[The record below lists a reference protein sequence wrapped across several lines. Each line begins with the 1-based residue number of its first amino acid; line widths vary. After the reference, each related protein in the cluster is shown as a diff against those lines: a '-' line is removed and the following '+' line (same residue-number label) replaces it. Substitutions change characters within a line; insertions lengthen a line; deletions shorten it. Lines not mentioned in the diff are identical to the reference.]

1 MYCLK
6 YIRIFYKK
14 FKKIGGV
21 NLNKSF
27 IKLNDSD
34 EHLSLGNLF
43 RIIKENSKNKTGA
56 LQTEIFCLLFEEDN
70 VNTTTINNYC
80 VGARS
85 IGDSYKQKFIYKKK
99 RYLTNQEEFLR
110 NIISIIQ
117 IMDGSL
123 YKEESINF
131 VNNNK
136 SAAYLAKKLYNIAK
150 NDKQVTTS
158 LIARFNVLLKE
169 NKVYECLVEELL
181 FIVLEKKQP
190 LYEST
195 LKKELIENIFNDTNI
210 SLKDLESYLVL
221 KLNEGINYDYS
232 LKQLA
237 LNDNALANFELGSNE
252 YYGYYKGTPR
262 FDEAYRYLAK
272 AADKGHA
279 KANYMLGNMYING
292 FIGARSEKELMLGY
306 DYYKKAQELGSIAAI
321 NAIGNMYYEGIYPL
335 EENIDEA
342 LKLYKEASSYNY
354 AYAFNNLGKLCEE
367 EGKYN
372 NSFLYYKKA
381 ASLGESWACN
391 KVGELL
397 RNKGELEEAFTYYNK
412 ALDSNYKN
420 ICYYAYYNLAKYY
433 YLCGSSPVVL
443 VPDREKAREY
453 FNIASENN
461 ILVATIELFFLTL
474 EDYLN
479 IRDKK
484 VLKEVYSLKKKIEM
498 HESYNEALKKQIETE
513 LEKIVTD
520 ISLDYLEIN

>member
-1 MYCLK
+1 MN
-6 YIRIFYKK
+6 
-14 FKKIGGV
+14 KI
-21 NLNKSF
+21 F
-27 IKLNDSD
+27 IKLNDND

-99 RYLTNQEEFLR
+99 RYLTNQEEFLE
-110 NIISIIQ
+110 NIIAIIQ
-117 IMDGSL
+117 IMDGTL

-136 SAAYLAKKLYNIAK
+136 SAVYLAKKLYNIAK

-158 LIARFNVLLKE
+158 LIAKLNELLKE
-169 NKVYECLVEELL
+169 NKIYEGLVEELL

-195 LKKELIENIFNDTNI
+195 LKKELIENVFNDTNI
-210 SLKDLESYLVL
+210 SLKDLESYLAL

-237 LNDNALANFELGSNE
+237 MNNNALANFELGSNE
-252 YYGYYKGTPR
+252 YYGYYASYPR
-262 FDEAYRYLAK
+262 YDEAYKYLVK

-292 FIGARSEKELMLGY
+292 FIGARRKKELMLGY
-306 DYYKKAQELGSIAAI
+306 NYYKKAQELGSIAAI

-335 EENIDEA
+335 EKNIDEA
-342 LKLYKEASSYNY
+342 LKHYKEASSYNY

-367 EGKYN
+367 EEKYN
-372 NSFLYYKKA
+372 EAFLYYEKA

-397 RNKGELEEAFTYYNK
+397 RNKGKLEEAFIYYNK
-412 ALDSNYKN
+412 ALESNYKN

-433 YLCGSSPVVL
+433 YLNGCAPIVL
-443 VPDREKAREY
+443 VPDKEKAKAFFRV
-453 FNIASENN
+453 ASDNN
-461 ILVATIELFFLTL
+461 ILKASIDLFYLLTK
-474 EDYLN
+474 EYLKTN
-479 IRDKK
+479 NKKILKK
-484 VLKEVYSLKKKIEM
+484 VYKLKRKIETDKNYNGELKKKIE
-498 HESYNEALKKQIETE
+498 KE
-513 LEKIVTD
+513 LERINNEIVMKIK
-520 ISLDYLEIN
+520 E

>member
-1 MYCLK
+1 M
-6 YIRIFYKK
+6 
-14 FKKIGGV
+14 
-21 NLNKSF
+21 NKSF
-27 IKLNDSD
+27 IKLNDND

-99 RYLTNQEEFLR
+99 RYLTNQEEFLE
-110 NIISIIQ
+110 NIIAIIQ
-117 IMDGSL
+117 IMDGTL

-136 SAAYLAKKLYNIAK
+136 SAVYLAKKLYNIAK

-158 LIARFNVLLKE
+158 LIAKLNELLKE
-169 NKVYECLVEELL
+169 NKIYECLVEELL
-181 FIVLEKKQP
+181 FIVLEKRQP

-195 LKKELIENIFNDTNI
+195 LKKELIENVFNNTNI
-210 SLKDLESYLVL
+210 SLKDLESYLAL

-237 LNDNALANFELGSNE
+237 MNDNALANFELGSNE
-252 YYGYYKGTPR
+252 YYGYYASYPR
-262 FDEAYRYLAK
+262 YDQAYKYLIK

-292 FIGARSEKELMLGY
+292 FIGARSKNELELGY
-306 DYYKKAQELGSIAAI
+306 NYYKKAQELGSIAAI

-335 EENIDEA
+335 EKNIDEA
-342 LKLYKEASSYNY
+342 LKFYKEAISYNY

-367 EGKYN
+367 EKKYN
-372 NSFLYYKKA
+372 EAFLYYEKA

-397 RNKGELEEAFTYYNK
+397 RNKGKLEEAFTYYNK
-412 ALDSNYKN
+412 ALESNYKN

-433 YLCGSSPVVL
+433 YLNGCAPIVL
-443 VPDREKAREY
+443 VPDKEKAREY

-461 ILVATIELFFLTL
+461 ILAATTELFYLAL
-474 EDYLN
+474 EDYLST
-479 IRDKK
+479 RDKK
-484 VLKEVYSLKKKIEM
+484 ALKEVYSLKKKIEM
-498 HESYNEALKKQIETE
+498 HESYNETLKKQIEAE

-520 ISLDYLEIN
+520 ISLDCLEIN